1 MSVIVYRTF
10 EDVIR
15 KSREINYFISILLG
29 SPMNDALILHPVTLR
44 GLVVLVAQ
52 SGECVSQ

>member
-1 MSVIVYRTF
+1 MFVIVYRTF
-10 EDVIR
+10 EDVIK
-15 KSREINYFISILLG
+15 KSREINYFISMLLG